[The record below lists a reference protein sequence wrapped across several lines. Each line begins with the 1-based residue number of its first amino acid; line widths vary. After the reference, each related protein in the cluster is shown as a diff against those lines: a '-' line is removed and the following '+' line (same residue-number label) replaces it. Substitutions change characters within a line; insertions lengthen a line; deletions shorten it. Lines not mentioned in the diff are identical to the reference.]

1 MMSAQSG
8 YGLFW
13 SPVYFIDSKVAV
25 KIQQNIMII
34 IIKFRITIIIM
45 STKPAHT
52 RRMARLTC

>member
-13 SPVYFIDSKVAV
+13 SHVYFIDSKVAV

-34 IIKFRITIIIM
+34 IIKLRIIIIIM
-45 STKPAHT
+45 STKPAYM